1 MEILEKISQIIKDKT
16 GLDDSFVIDKN
27 TDLGQLGAD
36 SMDLV
41 EIVMEI
47 EELFGITVPDGA
59 EEKLFTVGDVVRLI
73 EKLR

>member
-16 GLDDSFVIDKN
+16 GLDDSFVIDMN

-59 EEKLFTVGDVVRLI
+59 EEKLFTVGDVVRMI